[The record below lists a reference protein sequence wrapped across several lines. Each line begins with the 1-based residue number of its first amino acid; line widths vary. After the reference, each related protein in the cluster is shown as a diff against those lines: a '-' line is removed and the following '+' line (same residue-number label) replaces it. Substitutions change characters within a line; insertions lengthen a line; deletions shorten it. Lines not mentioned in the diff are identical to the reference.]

1 MPVLLYNGIMSAE
14 NLNPLSA
21 KSPLC
26 AVDLVTRPLPPG
38 DLNDLCDATDAA
50 IKAGGG
56 FGWLDLPSREV
67 LERYWQGV
75 ITMPQRLL
83 FVARLDNIIC
93 GTCQLIRPPHNNQAQ
108 KHSCEVSDLFV
119 TPWARGHGLSHR
131 LLERAEAEAISLGHN
146 VINLDVRES
155 QERAIEVYESAGYR
169 HIGTH
174 PYYAEIGG
182 HFIPGRYY
190 TKLLKTL

>member
-1 MPVLLYNGIMSAE
+1 M
-14 NLNPLSA
+14 NPLSA
-21 KSPLC
+21 VVPSC
-26 AVDLVTRPLPPG
+26 VVDLVTRPLSPG

-56 FGWLDLPSREV
+56 FGWVELPSRDV

-75 ITMPQRLL
+75 ITVPQRLL
-83 FVARLDNIIC
+83 FVARLDNVIC
-93 GTCQLIRPPHNNQAQ
+93 GTLQIIRPPHNNEAQ
-108 KHSCEVSDLFV
+108 KHACQITGLFV

-131 LLERAEAEAISLGHN
+131 LLERAEMEAIALGHT

-155 QERAIEVYESAGYR
+155 QTRAIEVYESAGYKQ
-169 HIGTH
+169 IGTH

-182 HFIPGRYY
+182 QFIPGRYY
-190 TKLLKTL
+190 TKLLKTA